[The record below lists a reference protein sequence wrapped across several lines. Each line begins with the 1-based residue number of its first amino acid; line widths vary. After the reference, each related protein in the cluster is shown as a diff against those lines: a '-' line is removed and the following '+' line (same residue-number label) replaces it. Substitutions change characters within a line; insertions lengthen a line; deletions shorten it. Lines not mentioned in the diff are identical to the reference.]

1 MTTQEASDVDRIV
14 ADRELS
20 WMDRYLPAWLRPFG
34 VLARWDRPI
43 GAWLLLWPCWW
54 GLGLAPG
61 HPGIWLVLL
70 FLIGAFAMRGAGCT
84 INDMTDRDLDARV
97 ERTRNRPLASGAL
110 TMSQALLFLG
120 AQLLV
125 GLVVLIQLNS
135 SAILVGLMAVPLVV
149 AYPWMKRITWW
160 PQLFLGITFKWGAL
174 VGWTA
179 ATGSIGWPAIVLYLS
194 GIFWTLG
201 YDTIY
206 AHQDKADDALIGV
219 KSTARRFGEATPVWL
234 WTFYGFSLSLLALAG
249 AMVGMGWLFYIGL
262 IPLAAHFAW
271 QITTLD
277 IDNSEN
283 CLVRFRSNRE
293 AGFLV
298 MIALLA
304 GKAV

>member
-1 MTTQEASDVDRIV
+1 MTTQAPDIDGIV

-20 WMDRYLPAWLRPFG
+20 WMDRHLPAWLRPYG

-43 GAWLLLWPCWW
+43 GAWLLFWPCLW
-54 GLGLAPG
+54 GLALAPG
-61 HPGIWLVLL
+61 FPSLWLTLL

-84 INDMTDRDLDARV
+84 INDMTDRDLDAKV
-97 ERTRNRPLASGAL
+97 ERTQNRPLASGAL
-110 TMSQALLFLG
+110 TLSRALLFLG

-125 GLVVLIQLNS
+125 GLAVLLQLNMNA
-135 SAILVGLMAVPLVV
+135 AIIALAALPLVV

-179 ATGSIGWPAIVLYLS
+179 ATGALGWPAVVLYLA

-219 KSTARRFGEATPVWL
+219 KSTARRLGEATPRWL
-234 WTFYGFSLSLLALAG
+234 WGFYSVSLLLLALAG
-249 AMVGMGWLFYIGL
+249 GMVGMGWLFYIGL
-262 IPLAAHFAW
+262 VPVVAHFTW
-271 QITTLD
+271 QVRTLD
-277 IDNSEN
+277 IDDPDN
-283 CLVRFRSNRE
+283 CLTRFRSNRE
-293 AGFLV
+293 AGLLV
-298 MIALLA
+298 MIALLL
-304 GKAV
+304 GKIA

>member
-1 MTTQEASDVDRIV
+1 MARQASEIDGIV

-20 WMDRYLPAWLRPFG
+20 WLDRYLPAWLRPYG

-61 HPGIWLVLL
+61 WPSVWLAIV

-84 INDMTDRDLDARV
+84 INDMTDRDLDSKV

-110 TMSQALLFLG
+110 APLQALLFLG

-125 GLVVLIQLNS
+125 GLAVLTQLNVN
-135 SAILVGLMAVPLVV
+135 AALVALAAMPLVV

-179 ATGSIGWPAIVLYLS
+179 ATGSLGWPAVFLYVA

-206 AHQDKADDALIGV
+206 AHQD
-219 KSTARRFGEATPVWL
+219 
-234 WTFYGFSLSLLALAG
+234 
-249 AMVGMGWLFYIGL
+249 
-262 IPLAAHFAW
+262 
-271 QITTLD
+271 
-277 IDNSEN
+277 
-283 CLVRFRSNRE
+283 
-293 AGFLV
+293 
-298 MIALLA
+298 
-304 GKAV
+304 

>member
-1 MTTQEASDVDRIV
+1 MTGQASEIDGIV

-20 WMDRYLPAWLRPFG
+20 WMDRYLPAWLRPYG

-54 GLGLAPG
+54 GQALAPG
-61 HPGIWLVLL
+61 YPSLWLAFL

-84 INDMTDRDLDARV
+84 INDMTDRDLDSKV

-110 TMSQALLFLG
+110 TPLQALLFLG

-125 GLVVLIQLNS
+125 GLAVLTQLNVN
-135 SAILVGLMAVPLVV
+135 AVLVALAAMPLVV

-179 ATGSIGWPAIVLYLS
+179 ATGSLGWPAVFLYVA

-219 KSTARRFGEATPVWL
+219 KSTARRLGSATPVWL
-234 WTFYGFSLSLLALAG
+234 YGFYGASLLLLAVAG
-249 AMVGMGWLFYIGL
+249 TMVGMGWLFYVAL
-262 IPLAAHFAW
+262 LPVAVHFIW

-277 IDNSEN
+277 IDDPDN
-283 CLVRFRSNRE
+283 CLARFRSNRE
-293 AGFLV
+293 AGLLV

-304 GKAV
+304 GKVF

>member
-1 MTTQEASDVDRIV
+1 MTTQVSDIDGVV

-20 WMDRYLPAWLRPFG
+20 WMDRYLPAWLRPYG

-43 GAWLLLWPCWW
+43 GAWLLFWPCVW
-54 GLGLAPG
+54 GQALAPG
-61 HPGIWLVLL
+61 WPSLWLTFL

-110 TMSQALLFLG
+110 TLSQATLFLG

-125 GLVVLIQLNS
+125 GLVVLLQLNMN
-135 SAILVGLMAVPLVV
+135 AILVGFMAMPLVV

-179 ATGSIGWPAIVLYLS
+179 ATGSLGWPAVVLYLA

-219 KSTARRFGEATPVWL
+219 KSTARRFGKATPFWL
-234 WTFYGFSLSLLALAG
+234 WSFYGLTLALLAVAG
-249 AMVGMGWLFYIGL
+249 AMVGMGGLFYVAL
-262 IPLAAHFAW
+262 LPVAAHFAW
-271 QITTLD
+271 QIMTLD
-277 IDNSEN
+277 IDDPDN
-283 CLVRFRSNRE
+283 CLARFRSNRE
-293 AGFLV
+293 AGLLV
-298 MIALLA
+298 VIALLA
-304 GKAV
+304 GKVI